1 MVNLRE
7 NEFVAVRNNQLS
19 RSRPR
24 SRHHNYGVRF
34 GRQREQFKNVPTTLH
49 DLENL
54 AERAVEVME
63 RHGPKS
69 ENNLPMVM
77 DLLRLQY
84 NLVSIWLV
92 YMFFILFITFLF

>member
-1 MVNLRE
+1 MVNLPE
-7 NEFVAVRNNQLS
+7 NKHVVVRNNQQ

-24 SRHHNYGVRF
+24 SRYHNYGSRF
-34 GRQREQFKNVPTTLH
+34 GRQREQCKHHVPTTLH

-54 AERAVEVME
+54 AQRAVEVME
-63 RHGPKS
+63 RHVPKS

-84 NLVSIWLV
+84 NLVSFDMSVKIIV
-92 YMFFILFITFLF
+92 TNC